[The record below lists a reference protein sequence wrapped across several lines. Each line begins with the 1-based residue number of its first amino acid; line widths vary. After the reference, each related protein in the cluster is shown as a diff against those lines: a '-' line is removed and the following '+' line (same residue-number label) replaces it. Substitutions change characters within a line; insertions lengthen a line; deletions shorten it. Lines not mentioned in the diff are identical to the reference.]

1 MKLSILMM
9 VLCMTTLHAQN
20 TQNTQRP
27 SDASPFQ
34 IGLNAGFAYRTAPL
48 SDEIQD
54 DFRQYAQNLKSG
66 VCFGLDLNYNI
77 KPQWG
82 IGAKYLQFHS
92 VNTLNFNGVNP
103 DGSARR
109 EKGTDKVNIR
119 FMGPTYF
126 ARMPLANNRHILSGT
141 LGLGYMS
148 YSLKS
153 EFRADYQKLSGGTFG
168 TTFELG
174 YDYQLNKTLSIGAQ
188 LGGATGVL
196 NKVTF
201 DDGSNTEEITL
212 EGDNRE
218 NLSFLH
224 IGGGLK
230 LSL

>member
-1 MKLSILMM
+1 MKFSILLLL
-9 VLCMTTLHAQN
+9 LCMPLLHAQN
-20 TQNTQRP
+20 TRNP
-27 SDASPFQ
+27 SDTAPFFV
-34 IGLNAGFAYRTAPL
+34 GLNTGFAYRTAPL
-48 SDEIQD
+48 SDQIPED
-54 DFRQYAQNLKSG
+54 YRQYAKNLKSG
-66 VCFGLDLNYNI
+66 ISFGLDLNYSI
-77 KPQWG
+77 RPQWG

-126 ARMPLANNRHILSGT
+126 ARMPLANQRHILSGT

-148 YSLKS
+148 YGFKS
-153 EFRADYQKLSGGTFG
+153 EFRSDYQKLSGGTFG

-174 YDYQLNKTLSIGAQ
+174 YDYQLNKSLSIGAL

-201 DDGSNTEEITL
+201 EDGFNTEEITL

-218 NLSFLH
+218 NLSYLH
-224 IGGGLK
+224 IGGSLK